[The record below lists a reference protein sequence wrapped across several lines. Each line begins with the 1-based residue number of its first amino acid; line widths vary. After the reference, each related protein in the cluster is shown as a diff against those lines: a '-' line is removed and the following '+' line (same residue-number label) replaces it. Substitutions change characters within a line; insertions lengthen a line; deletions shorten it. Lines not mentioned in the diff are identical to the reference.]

1 MAQRGCRVG
10 AEWVPSGVP
19 SGVQR
24 GVEWVPTS
32 QQTRVIR
39 GPTPLYRA
47 MMPSLAMSSW
57 FGLG

>member
-10 AEWVPSGVP
+10 AEWVP